1 MDYHS
6 AIKRNEF
13 SDQGKTW
20 RNLKYKSLSERSL
33 SKEATWCMVPAIWHF
48 GKGKNT
54 ERVKRSVVTSSS
66 GEGER

>member
-1 MDYHS
+1 MDYYS

-20 RNLKYKSLSERSL
+20 RNLKYKPLSERSL
-33 SKEATWCMVPAIWHF
+33 SKEATCCMVPTIWHF
-48 GKGKNT
+48 GKGKTT
-54 ERVKRSVVTSSS
+54 ERVKRLVVTRGG